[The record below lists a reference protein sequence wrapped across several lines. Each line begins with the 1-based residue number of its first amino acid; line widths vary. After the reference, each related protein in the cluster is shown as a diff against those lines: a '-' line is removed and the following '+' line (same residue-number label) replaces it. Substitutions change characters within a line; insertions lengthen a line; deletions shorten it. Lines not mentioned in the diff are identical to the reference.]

1 MNKVYAA
8 QKQIESKVA
17 KYISLSVFRACHD
30 FRSLYVA
37 NKKIIEMYNLQS
49 IFTLV
54 CLLLTMARTLQTLRL
69 TFKSLDKYQPIL
81 ILHSKNMLTRSLNDF
96 IIYTYYLIYIHIILS
111 TYI

>member
-30 FRSLYVA
+30 FRSLYIA

-54 CLLLTMARTLQTLRL
+54 CLLLTVVRTHTNTEVNIEIFRQVPTHFNLWVVLV
-69 TFKSLDKYQPIL
+69 
-81 ILHSKNMLTRSLNDF
+81 
-96 IIYTYYLIYIHIILS
+96 
-111 TYI
+111 